1 MKENWCALDI
11 KQKIAII
18 TAIVAF
24 IAGWALTIAGFV
36 VPPIG
41 EIADSVL
48 WVLGQALIYAS
59 SVFGITSYFS
69 SETTRM
75 KTEIRDEMKRMK
87 RDEVETN

>member
-1 MKENWCALDI
+1 MKESWCSLPI

-18 TAIVAF
+18 SAIAAF
-24 IAGWALTIAGFV
+24 TIGWGLTIWGFLL
-36 VPPIG
+36 PPVG

-75 KTEIRDEMKRMK
+75 KTEIRDEMERIR
-87 RDEVETN
+87 RDEDKG